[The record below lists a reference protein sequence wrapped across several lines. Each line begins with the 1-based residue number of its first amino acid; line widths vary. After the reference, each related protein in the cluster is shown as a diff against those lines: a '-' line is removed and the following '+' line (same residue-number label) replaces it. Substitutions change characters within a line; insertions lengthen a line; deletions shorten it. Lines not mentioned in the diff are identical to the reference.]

1 MNSLFIE
8 KHGPLFIGA
17 VSSVAWYFWGF
28 DFSITYTK
36 EILAGLITASAI
48 GAGFM
53 ATALSILLSLGDKSA
68 ASKISKSPYR
78 NYFYRYIRSCFYSCL
93 LMVAL
98 CLISFL
104 FIDSNNG
111 LNKNITN
118 IIVGFCGYT
127 VAAFVRIT
135 EILLNIF
142 EN

>member
-8 KHGPLFIGA
+8 KYGPLFFG
-17 VSSVAWYFWGF
+17 VASAATWFFWGF
-28 DFSITYTK
+28 DFSIIYTK

-53 ATALSILLSLGDKSA
+53 ATALSILLSVSDKSSV
-68 ASKISKSPYR
+68 SKISQSPYKKV
-78 NYFYRYIRSCFYSCL
+78 FYRYIRSCFYSCL
-93 LMVAL
+93 LMVGV
-98 CLISFL
+98 CLIAFL
-104 FIDSNNG
+104 FIDSNDG
-111 LNKNITN
+111 LPKNITN
-118 IIVGFCGYT
+118 IIVGFSGYT

>member
-8 KHGPLFIGA
+8 KYGPLFIA
-17 VSSVAWYFWGF
+17 LVSAVAWYFWGF
-28 DFSITYTK
+28 NFSITYTK

-53 ATALSILLSLGDKSA
+53 ATSLSILLSLGDKSA
-68 ASKISKSPYR
+68 AAKISKSPYK
-78 NYFYRYIRSCFYSCL
+78 NHFYRYIRSCFYSCL

-104 FIDSNNG
+104 FIDDSNG
-111 LNKNITN
+111 LRKDITN
-118 IIVGFCGYT
+118 LIVGFCGYT

-142 EN
+142 EK

>member
-1 MNSLFIE
+1 MNSLLIE
-8 KHGPLFIGA
+8 KYGPLFFA
-17 VSSVAWYFWGF
+17 AASAAAWYIWGF

-53 ATALSILLSLGDKSA
+53 ATALSILLSVGDKGS
-68 ASKISKSPYR
+68 ASKIAKSPYKK
-78 NYFYRYIRSCFYSCL
+78 YFYRYIRSCFYSCL

-98 CLISFL
+98 CLVAFL
-104 FIDSNNG
+104 FIDSNDG
-111 LNKNITN
+111 LQKNITN
-118 IIVGFCGYT
+118 VIVGFCGYS

-142 EN
+142 ES